1 MKKYFYSDGKE
12 KHGPLSL
19 EELKQE
25 DISKETL
32 IWFEGLDDWTPA
44 KELDEIKPILEL
56 QPPPILSEEKNES
69 SEPEETKIET
79 TKNVESQSRPT
90 KKGMF
95 SSPFSFEG
103 RIRRTEYGISF
114 IIVVIVNTF
123 LNAIVASGEVP
134 IIGLA
139 YIPILWFL
147 WAQGAKRC
155 HDMGQSGWFQI
166 IPFYVLWMIF
176 ASGDSGINKYGVNP
190 KN

>member
-19 EELKQE
+19 DELKQE
-25 DISKETL
+25 DISKQTL

-44 KELDEIKPILEL
+44 GELDEMKPILEL
-56 QPPPILSEEKNES
+56 QPPPILTEEKDEL
-69 SEPEETKIET
+69 SEPVVKEEETTENTGNQDRT
-79 TKNVESQSRPT
+79 TKQ
-90 KKGMF
+90 GMF
-95 SSPFSFEG
+95 SSPFSFDG

-176 ASGDSGINKYGVNP
+176 ASGESGINKYGVNP
-190 KN
+190 KS